1 MFKTPF
7 KPTGHYV
14 FDYKPRYY
22 DERKERLEALEQRY
36 KQEKKDNNDSDYEV
50 TLTKNNL
57 KNEWSRA
64 KSNPVQD
71 HNANKRL
78 AKIIVILIFSTWA
91 FFNFDKI
98 INICQ
103 TLFSSFQTMLQTR

>member
-36 KQEKKDNNDSDYEV
+36 KQEKVMDDSGYEV
-50 TLTKNNL
+50 TLSRNNL
-57 KNEWSRA
+57 KNEWSRTRSNA
-64 KSNPVQD
+64 SSDSKSTY
-71 HNANKRL
+71 RL
-78 AKIIVILIFSTWA
+78 ALIIAILVGIA
-91 FFNFDKI
+91 MYILK
-98 INICQ
+98 
-103 TLFSSFQTMLQTR
+103 